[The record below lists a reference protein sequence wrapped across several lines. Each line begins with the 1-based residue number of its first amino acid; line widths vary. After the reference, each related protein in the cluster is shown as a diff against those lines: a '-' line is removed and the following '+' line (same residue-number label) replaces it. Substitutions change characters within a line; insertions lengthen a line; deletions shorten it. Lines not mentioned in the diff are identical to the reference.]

1 MWYNKKSKKK
11 DNMGVIVSKQNDKD
25 NELTRRIDADL
36 RAKMA
41 GTSKNNGE
49 KKDVDLAEDSDY
61 VKNLKKTGKYG
72 WVWILL
78 VIFTLIMLIALGMS
92 FQNK

>member
-1 MWYNKKSKKK
+1 
-11 DNMGVIVSKQNDKD
+11 MGVIVNKENEKD

-36 RAKMA
+36 RAKMSS
-41 GTSKNNGE
+41 TSKTE
-49 KKDVDLAEDSDY
+49 KDKKDVDLAEDTDY
-61 VKNLKKTGKYG
+61 VKDLKKTGKYG

-78 VIFTLIMLIALGMS
+78 VVFTLILLIALGMS